1 MILITASLYNRTDER
16 ADAVTPLPMMAATS
30 ANFGRVGAA
39 ALMMAMRNCLSA
51 ASSQTIL
58 FPSESPEGMVAC
70 VTFWVGGQAGRL
82 WCALKFSC
90 GGDLKSRAR
99 ACVCLRGEK
108 SMEAGGREDE
118 RRSKVKGERVPRRGV
133 TYLRALGVAPSP
145 KTLATST
152 MFGTEGEATSS
163 MAIKSFLSALSV
175 QVILLPT
182 ACPIGMMGDVMCV
195 VAALIEKCLF
205 ALWKEKKDLE

>member
-1 MILITASLYNRTDER
+1 MVCFEILVRWRFEIA
-16 ADAVTPLPMMAATS
+16 
-30 ANFGRVGAA
+30 
-39 ALMMAMRNCLSA
+39 
-51 ASSQTIL
+51 
-58 FPSESPEGMVAC
+58 
-70 VTFWVGGQAGRL
+70 
-82 WCALKFSC
+82 
-90 GGDLKSRAR
+90 RAR
-99 ACVCLRGEK
+99 ARVCLRGEK

-182 ACPIGMMGDVMCV
+182 ACPIGMMGDVISV
-195 VAALIEKCLF
+195 VAELVLKWCLF

>member
-1 MILITASLYNRTDER
+1 M
-16 ADAVTPLPMMAATS
+16 
-30 ANFGRVGAA
+30 
-39 ALMMAMRNCLSA
+39 
-51 ASSQTIL
+51 
-58 FPSESPEGMVAC
+58 
-70 VTFWVGGQAGRL
+70 
-82 WCALKFSC
+82 
-90 GGDLKSRAR
+90 KSRAR

-108 SMEAGGREDE
+108 SMEAGGSEDE
-118 RRSKVKGERVPRRGV
+118 RRSKVKCERVPRRGV

-182 ACPIGMMGDVMCV
+182 ACPIGMMGDVLFCFCGVGSEVMFVCV
-195 VAALIEKCLF
+195 VEREERLGMMARERGVEGRRNEARTAER
-205 ALWKEKKDLE
+205 KK

>member
-1 MILITASLYNRTDER
+1 MVCFEILVRRRFEIA
-16 ADAVTPLPMMAATS
+16 
-30 ANFGRVGAA
+30 
-39 ALMMAMRNCLSA
+39 
-51 ASSQTIL
+51 
-58 FPSESPEGMVAC
+58 
-70 VTFWVGGQAGRL
+70 
-82 WCALKFSC
+82 
-90 GGDLKSRAR
+90 RAR
-99 ACVCLRGEK
+99 VCPRGEK
-108 SMEAGGREDE
+108 SMEAGGSEDE
-118 RRSKVKGERVPRRGV
+118 RRSKVKGERVPRRGL

-195 VAALIEKCLF
+195 AAALVVK
-205 ALWKEKKDLE
+205 

>member
-1 MILITASLYNRTDER
+1 
-16 ADAVTPLPMMAATS
+16 
-30 ANFGRVGAA
+30 
-39 ALMMAMRNCLSA
+39 
-51 ASSQTIL
+51 
-58 FPSESPEGMVAC
+58 
-70 VTFWVGGQAGRL
+70 
-82 WCALKFSC
+82 
-90 GGDLKSRAR
+90 
-99 ACVCLRGEK
+99 
-108 SMEAGGREDE
+108 MEAGGREDE
-118 RRSKVKGERVPRRGV
+118 RRSKVKGERVPGRGV

-195 VAALIEKCLF
+195 GSEVMFVCVVEREERLGMMARERSRRKAERG
-205 ALWKEKKDLE
+205 KDS